1 MGSGVDA
8 QEALA
13 APLGR
18 WLANQGFHLL
28 TGGGGG
34 VMAAVGR
41 AFAEVADRDGLLV
54 GVLPSQAGDPECSP
68 PAGYPNRWVEL
79 VIRTHLPARGPHGAS
94 DYSRNHINVLTS
106 DVVIGLPGG
115 AGTAS
120 ELALAV
126 RYGRPCVAFLGDP
139 AQMPNLPRE
148 VPRVTAL
155 NELAGVP
162 CRRRSENARRRPGRR
177 YPGLRN
183 VQTAIGVPLKGWR
196 QAGERPPIDPAV
208 RRWGSGVPRA
218 GTLEGWL
225 RLRPR

>member
-1 MGSGVDA
+1 MGTTHPVVVN
-8 QEALA
+8 E
-13 APLGR
+13 PGR
-18 WLANQGFHLL
+18 QRCRKLQFLEIANNQGFHLL

-68 PAGYPNRWVEL
+68 PAGYPNPWVEL

-126 RYGRPCVAFLGDP
+126 RYCRPCVAFLGDS
-139 AQMPNLPRE
+139 AQMPNLPPE
-148 VPRVTAL
+148 VPHVTAL
-155 NELAGVP
+155 NELAAFVQAALREHAPAPRGSP
-162 CRRRSENARRRPGRR
+162 PRSAQRANRD
-177 YPGLRN
+177 
-183 VQTAIGVPLKGWR
+183 WR
-196 QAGERPPIDPAV
+196 
-208 RRWGSGVPRA
+208 SH
-218 GTLEGWL
+218 
-225 RLRPR
+225 

>member
-1 MGSGVDA
+1 MMAGVPSGVARAMTGSGAGRRRPVIGVMGSGVDA

-18 WLANQGFHLL
+18 WIANQGFHLL

-155 NELAGVP
+155 NELA
-162 CRRRSENARRRPGRR
+162 AF
-177 YPGLRN
+177 
-183 VQTAIGVPLKGWR
+183 VQAAL
-196 QAGERPPIDPAV
+196 GERAPA
-208 RRWGSGVPRA
+208 PR
-218 GTLEGWL
+218 TSL
-225 RLRPR
+225 PRSAQRANRDWRSH